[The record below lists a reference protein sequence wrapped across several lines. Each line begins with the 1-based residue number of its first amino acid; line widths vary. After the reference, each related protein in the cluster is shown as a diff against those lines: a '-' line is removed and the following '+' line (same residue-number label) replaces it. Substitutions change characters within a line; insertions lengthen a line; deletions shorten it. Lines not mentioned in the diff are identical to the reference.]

1 MRKSCWQ
8 QEQHVIN
15 VYMHGDQRPT
25 AAIRCKTQS
34 CCCGLKYCRC
44 GLKCKMYRMYD
55 TAAWHCRCC
64 WHAVLAARAMWVP
77 AQQHCTDSK
86 HLPHRP
92 APRSRECSLLQR
104 SERIPARPSRNFSFP
119 LTPLLPQRPIYS
131 LSITR
136 ADAPPPPLQ
145 MPAAPTVP
153 PVRTRL
159 CSNVTRMRAPACAF
173 ASCVYNVCMRDM
185 RSRLCGKQ
193 DSHTIAT
200 R

>member
-8 QEQHVIN
+8 QEQRVIN
-15 VYMHGDQRPT
+15 VYMHGDQHPP

-34 CCCGLKYCRC
+34 WCCGLKYCRC

-77 AQQHCTDSK
+77 VQQHCTDSK

-92 APRSRECSLLQR
+92 APRSRECSLLGVKR
-104 SERIPARPSRNFSFP
+104 SLPDPPAIFSFP
-119 LTPLLPQRPIYS
+119 LTPLLP
-131 LSITR
+131 
-136 ADAPPPPLQ
+136 
-145 MPAAPTVP
+145 PTP
-153 PVRTRL
+153 HFT
-159 CSNVTRMRAPACAF
+159 
-173 ASCVYNVCMRDM
+173 AS
-185 RSRLCGKQ
+185 RSRGQTPRRLHCRCLPHPPCPPCARDCATTSRGCALLHVHSRHVFTMCACVTCDQ
-193 DSHTIAT
+193 DCAANRIAT